1 MSIDSMSFIL
11 GGLLIAVS
19 LLGGGIEIRELRIPS
34 ISRTSRVLS
43 FLVGSVFIGLALFL
57 IFYQNDKTSF
67 PDNSGPPLSERQ
79 TFNEPMYAGYR
90 IDACYE
96 WANRCGE
103 EPATAW
109 CKANGFK
116 LAIDYPTENVGSR
129 GIVTKLIGTQAEC
142 REPFCASFKYIE
154 CQR

>member
-11 GGLLIAVS
+11 GGLLIAVG
-19 LLGGGIEIRELRIPS
+19 LLGGGIEIRELKIPPISPASRI
-34 ISRTSRVLS
+34 LS
-43 FLVGSVFIGLALFL
+43 FIVGTVFVCLALFF
-57 IFYQNDKTSF
+57 IPNDT
-67 PDNSGPPLSERQ
+67 PPLSSDVNPPSSERQ
-79 TFNEPMYAGYR
+79 SFNEPMYDGYR

-109 CKANGFK
+109 CKLNGFK
-116 LAIDYPTENVGSR
+116 RAIDFPTENVGSR

-142 REPFCASFKYIE
+142 KEPFCASFKYIKCE
-154 CQR
+154 R